1 MALEFLH
8 IEAKRTYP
16 KCIYTEEFK
25 AKRRAIYAARHA
37 DDPMT
42 EHRMRLIKAQKK
54 RERAGLKYGELTKLK
69 EAKAQAIQDIQE
81 YLISQEKPFMYVH
94 DLFNKDVQEYF
105 TTQEHIDFTY

>member
-1 MALEFLH
+1 MRLEFISTPTKGKD
-8 IEAKRTYP
+8 IEGL
-16 KCIYTEEFK
+16 K
-25 AKRRAIYAARHA
+25 AKRRARYAERHA

-42 EHRMRLIKAQKK
+42 EHRMRVIKAQKK
-54 RERAGLKYGELTKLK
+54 RERAGLKYGELTRLK

-81 YLISQEKPFMYVH
+81 YLISQKKPFMYVH

>member
-1 MALEFLH
+1 MRLEF
-8 IEAKRTYP
+8 INTPTKS
-16 KCIYTEEFK
+16 KDIEEFK
-25 AKRRAIYAARHA
+25 AKRRARYAARHA

-42 EHRMRLIKAQKK
+42 EHRMRVIKAQKK

-81 YLISQEKPFMYVH
+81 YLISQKKPFMYVY
-94 DLFNKDVQEYF
+94 DLLNKDVQEYF

>member
-1 MALEFLH
+1 MRLEF
-8 IEAKRTYP
+8 IKTP
-16 KCIYTEEFK
+16 TKSKDTEEFK

-42 EHRMRLIKAQKK
+42 EHRMRVIKAQKR
-54 RERAGLKYGELTKLK
+54 REKAGLKYGELTKLK

-81 YLISQEKPFMYVH
+81 YLISQKKPFMYVY
-94 DLFNKDVQEYF
+94 DLLNKDVQEYF